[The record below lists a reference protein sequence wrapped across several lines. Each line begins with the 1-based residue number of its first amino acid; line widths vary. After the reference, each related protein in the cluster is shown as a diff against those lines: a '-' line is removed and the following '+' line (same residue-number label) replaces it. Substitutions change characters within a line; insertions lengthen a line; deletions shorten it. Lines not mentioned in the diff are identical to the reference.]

1 MTSQGQARSRRGR
14 LGATA
19 VTFAALAALT
29 ITELK
34 VAGLD
39 VPGPGRATALAAL
52 LIGKVAIVL
61 VYCLRADFQRRAAS
75 RLALIA
81 LFTAA
86 VFAAVLMLEAA
97 FQARVR

>member
-1 MTSQGQARSRRGR
+1 
-14 LGATA
+14 
-19 VTFAALAALT
+19 VTFASLAALT

-34 VAGLD
+34 VAGLG

-61 VYCLRADFQRRAAS
+61 IYCLRADFRRRTAS
-75 RLALIA
+75 RLTLIALIA
-81 LFTAA
+81 AA
-86 VFAAVLMLEAA
+86 GFAAVLMLEAA

>member
-1 MTSQGQARSRRGR
+1 MTADAQTRSSGGRR
-14 LGATA
+14 GATA
-19 VTFAALAALT
+19 VTFVALAALT
-29 ITELK
+29 LAELR
-34 VAGLD
+34 VASLD

-61 VYCLRADFQRRAAS
+61 LYCLRADFRRRAAP
-75 RLALIA
+75 RLVLLALLI
-81 LFTAA
+81 AA

>member
-1 MTSQGQARSRRGR
+1 MMTDAQPRSPSGR

-19 VTFAALAALT
+19 ATFGALAVLT
-29 ITELK
+29 LTELE

-39 VPGPGRATALAAL
+39 SPGPGRATALAAL
-52 LIGKVAIVL
+52 LIGKVALVL
-61 VYCLRADFQRRAAS
+61 LYCLRADFRRRAAS

-81 LFTAA
+81 LIAA
-86 VFAAVLMLEAA
+86 ALFAAVLMLEAA

>member
-1 MTSQGQARSRRGR
+1 MTPAQPRAPTRR

-29 ITELK
+29 LTELK
-34 VAGLD
+34 VAGLG

-61 VYCLRADFQRRAAS
+61 LYCLRADFRRRAAP
-75 RLALIA
+75 RLALLA
-81 LFTAA
+81 LLIAA

>member
-1 MTSQGQARSRRGR
+1 MTTDARPRSPRGR

-19 VTFAALAALT
+19 AIFAALAALT
-29 ITELK
+29 ITELQ
-34 VAGLD
+34 VARLD

-52 LIGKVAIVL
+52 LLGKVAIVL
-61 VYCLRADFQRRAAS
+61 VYCLRADFRRRAAS